1 MKKIYIFNNYKLLW
15 NHYIKLLN
23 RLKNKIRNGSF
34 GKLSFEKRAVLLKK
48 FTELRNKLSGLNPS
62 IKPIAASALLT
73 LTLNA
78 VNAQSFT
85 EETGINNPVNS
96 IAVGSYVE
104 PVFADLDKDGDM
116 DLVIGTYYDG
126 IKYFKNTGTVSSP
139 IFTEQSDNDNPFKEV
154 LGNGYYLAPFFA
166 DLDNDGD
173 LDLILGE
180 DKSYSIYGDF
190 NKIRYYK
197 NTGSSSVPIF
207 TEQFNSDNPFDT
219 ITNNLE
225 YFDEFDPVLVD
236 IDNDGD
242 LDLFVS
248 EEDRPSIYYFKNTG
262 TASAPVFT
270 QQTGADN
277 PFSTL
282 PEEIDYRPRLAF
294 ADLDKDG
301 DFDLVV
307 GYQEYDYDNYSYDW
321 KLGYFKNTGTP
332 NALAFSWETGSG
344 NPLGEF
350 TGMSNPAPTFA
361 DLDNDGDMDLF
372 TGQEDGSIK
381 YYKNTSAITG
391 TKSIQDI
398 SSSLSV
404 YPNPA
409 SDHAT
414 LSLKNRLEGNCE
426 ITLKNLQGME
436 INKESISKSAF
447 EYNYTLNISDLS
459 PGIYVVEVKNE
470 NKVGVVKF
478 VKNK

>member
-34 GKLSFEKRAVLLKK
+34 GKLSFEKRAALLKK

-96 IAVGSYVE
+96 IAAGSYAE

-139 IFTEQSDNDNPFKEV
+139 IFTEQSDNDNPFREV
-154 LGNGYYLAPFFA
+154 QGSGNYGGYLAPFFA

-180 DKSYSIYGDF
+180 DMNSST
-190 NKIRYYK
+190 NKLRYLK
-197 NTGSSSVPIF
+197 NTGSSSIPVF
-207 TEQFNSDNPFDT
+207 TEQTGNDNPFDT
-219 ITNNLE
+219 ITSTLDNL
-225 YFDEFDPVLVD
+225 DEFDPVLVD

-262 TASAPVFT
+262 TASVPVFT
-270 QQTGADN
+270 QQTESDN

-282 PEEIDYRPRLAF
+282 PGEIYYRPRLAF

-307 GYQEYDYDNYSYDW
+307 GYEEYDSNNYSYEW

-332 NALAFSWETGSG
+332 NAPAFSWQTGSG

-350 TGMSNPAPTFA
+350 TDMSNPAPAFA

-372 TGQEDGSIK
+372 TGQEDGTIK

-414 LSLKNRLEGNCE
+414 LSLKNRQEGNCE

-447 EYNYTLNISDLS
+447 EYNYTLNISNLS

-470 NKVGVVKF
+470 SKVGVVKF